1 MSAAAIAGAAAAALL
16 GVVGYY
22 RRLSARMLDA
32 YCDRVD
38 ALPMDDIATMIP
50 VCIEEFRDRLGI
62 RLDLD
67 DLEGAARTMD
77 QALRSQRTV
86 MVLSA
91 PGHPLCALELAGA
104 FIGELVRRH
113 GRGKW
118 ILGGRSPGVRISRP
132 DGDREILPFVDS
144 LNQFKAGRGGDLYTL
159 ILFAAGRPE
168 AELPAGHWAEQRKPI
183 D

>member
-22 RRLSARMLDA
+22 RRTSARMLDA

-38 ALPMDDIATMIP
+38 ALPMDDIAAMVP
-50 VCIEEFRDRLGI
+50 VCIQEFRERLGI
-62 RLDLD
+62 RLDLN
-67 DLEGAARTMD
+67 DLQGAAETLD

-91 PGHPLCALELAGA
+91 PGHPLRALELAGA

-118 ILGGRSPGVRISRP
+118 LLGGRSPGVRMFRP
-132 DGDREILPFVDS
+132 DGDREILPFVES
-144 LNQFKAGRGGDLYTL
+144 LNQFKAGREGDLSTL
-159 ILFAAGRPE
+159 ILYAAGRAG
-168 AELPAGHWAEQRKPI
+168 AELPAGHWAEQRKPM